1 MKRTLHVINSIL
13 CVALMGLGILIIVCN
28 RDANEDWMSIFTI
41 VGGTQIVLA
50 FVMFL
55 IGALLP
61 KDGRYISKRAQRI
74 LKVILILSVLGGN
87 CILRSPADFDAFQSG
102 RCAEHNGRPES
113 LVIMD

>member
-13 CVALMGLGILIIVCN
+13 CVALMRRGILIIVCN

-41 VGGTQIVLA
+41 VGGIQIVLA

-61 KDGRYISKRAQRI
+61 KDGIYFEESAADSEGDPYIVCVGRKRFGQC
-74 LKVILILSVLGGN
+74 GG
-87 CILRSPADFDAFQSG
+87 L
-102 RCAEHNGRPES
+102 
-113 LVIMD
+113 